1 MARKSITGA
10 LLVVVIF
17 AFSHLLQ
24 VFLCGNI
31 IKKVG
36 FRHLLYTK
44 DLQENLAIRVLDTVH
59 LPVGTQVEDMK
70 IVVLVVP
77 VVQEDLVVLVVQ
89 EDLAVLM
96 VLVTVVALEDLVPND
111 VLPVVN
117 KDVLQVLVTVL
128 KNVLLELKV
137 VPVVLVGQDV
147 LVELKDVLLEENNA
161 VLQVNMV
168 PVLQMQN
175 VRQKCVDREDLVVL
189 AFVENQEDVTGNIDL

>member
-1 MARKSITGA
+1 
-10 LLVVVIF
+10 
-17 AFSHLLQ
+17 
-24 VFLCGNI
+24 
-31 IKKVG
+31 
-36 FRHLLYTK
+36 
-44 DLQENLAIRVLDTVH
+44 
-59 LPVGTQVEDMK
+59 MK

-77 VVQEDLVVLVVQ
+77 VVQEDLV
-89 EDLAVLM
+89 VLM

-117 KDVLQVLVTVL
+117 KDVLQVLVVVL

-147 LVELKDVLLEENNA
+147 LVELKDVPLEENNA

-175 VRQKCVDREDLVVL
+175 ALQKCADREDLVVL
-189 AFVENQEDVTGNIDL
+189 AFMENQEDVTGNIDL

>member
-24 VFLCGNI
+24 VFLCDNI

-36 FRHLLYTK
+36 FRHLLYIK

-59 LPVGTQVEDMK
+59 LPVDTQVEDKK

-77 VVQEDLVVLVVQ
+77 VVQEDLV
-89 EDLAVLM
+89 VLM

-147 LVELKDVLLEENNA
+147 VVELKDVLLEENNA
-161 VLQVNMV
+161 VLRVNMV

-175 VRQKCVDREDLVVL
+175 VLQKCADREDLAVL
-189 AFVENQEDVTGNIDL
+189 AFVENQEGVTGNIDL